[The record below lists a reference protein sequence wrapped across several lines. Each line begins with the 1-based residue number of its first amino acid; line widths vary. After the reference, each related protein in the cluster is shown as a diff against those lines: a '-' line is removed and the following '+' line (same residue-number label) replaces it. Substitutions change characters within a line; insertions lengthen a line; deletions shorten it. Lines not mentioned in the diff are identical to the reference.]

1 MTNVTGLAQHILTL
15 EPAQN
20 AARLCLYHF
29 LKNMCDPQEP
39 VTRSLLVSFY
49 SRALAFAHWQVNKA
63 QLFSETRYCLTHCAE
78 THPTEDDKL
87 LSELQHLW
95 RPEDVQVVRIESQT
109 NLVAIIERTLEAEN
123 TVAQNAAAYVPD
135 SSAAPPIGPTGTLD
149 QWRVL
154 PEGEDRAIVIALTED
169 KGLQVTVYPPLAKII
184 AGELSPL
191 CRDYTLHY
199 GSDLLLTNGALQQLD
214 VGSHTTARFRFG
226 DDGCRGLLIR
236 GYTFQK
242 YAAMEGGSLHRHPIV
257 FYPLK
262 RLEQYFIH
270 RKTDPMYVEL
280 TGILEKAADL
290 LNQGHPEGVKFGTQA
305 LERGKLALEQIFP
318 DDKMARLLINNL
330 EKTLALEAADYEV
343 VNEKRS
349 DRSKQSQSDPEKM
362 RTNKQKETW
371 PLQPPPEE
379 LR

>member
-20 AARLCLYHF
+20 AARLCFYHY

-39 VTRSLLVSFY
+39 VSCDLLVSFY
-49 SRALAFAHWQVNKA
+49 SRALAFSHWQVNKS
-63 QLFSETRYCLTHCAE
+63 QLFTETQACMVHYAE
-78 THPTEDDKL
+78 SHPAEGDGL
-87 LSELQHLW
+87 LAVLQDLW
-95 RPEDVQVVRIESQT
+95 QPDQVQVVRLESQT

-123 TVAQNAAAYVPD
+123 TAAQNAAAYVPD
-135 SSAAPPIGPTGTLD
+135 SASAPEQASHVPLD

-154 PEGEDRAIVIALTED
+154 PEGDDRAIVIALTEH
-169 KGLQVTVYPPLAKII
+169 KGLEVTVYPPLAKIVT
-184 AGELSPL
+184 GELTPL
-191 CRDYTLHY
+191 CRDYTLRY
-199 GSDLLLTNGALQQLD
+199 GPDLLLTNGALQQLD
-214 VGSHTTARFRFG
+214 VGSHTTARFRFSE
-226 DDGCRGLLIR
+226 DGCRGLLIR

-242 YAAMEGGSLHRHPIV
+242 YAAMEGGSLHRHPIL

-270 RKTDPMYVEL
+270 RKTDPMYIEL

-318 DDKMARLLINNL
+318 DDKMVRLLINNL
-330 EKTLALEAADYEV
+330 EKSLALEAADYEV
-343 VNEKRS
+343 VNEKR
-349 DRSKQSQSDPEKM
+349 KETQSDPGRIRATKNEESWPLHP
-362 RTNKQKETW
+362 TQKE
-371 PLQPPPEE
+371 